1 MALSLKMLKS
11 QRGSVSAVDAR
22 MLSSVGTSL
31 RYCARNKPAAIQAS
45 IFGRLVKN
53 QSTYASRGLRSF
65 PQYFVGGETAG
76 LALKTML
83 PGLRV
88 ARGDILTHD
97 NTRKGRMLLE
107 FTPRGVDGK
116 YVWNDVLRFGLSV
129 EECGLLVNQLPHYKV
144 EFSRAPQKLLAQ
156 TNNMMEPDKVL
167 TVEPAELG
175 AVDFTID
182 FVLNGIRGQTPP
194 PNEGSQVSPQVSIC
208 ASRH

>member
-1 MALSLKMLKS
+1 MALSLKILKS
-11 QRGSVSAVDAR
+11 QRGSVSAVDTR

-31 RYCARNKPAAIQAS
+31 RYCARNKTAAIEAS

-53 QSTYASRGLRSF
+53 QSTYARGLRSF
-65 PQYFVGGETAG
+65 PQYFVGSETAG

-182 FVLNGIRGQTPP
+182 FVLNGIGGQTPP

-208 ASRH
+208 ASRR